1 MNNKSCSRVR
11 LTKGNRTR
19 DLVAFTAVAVVALVW
34 SAPAR
39 ADVPAWMRSVA
50 SNPLPKYSA
59 ETNAVLLYDETTI
72 AVKDAGEVH
81 SIHRRVYRILRPSGR
96 DRGVFNVSFDKETK
110 VISMRAW
117 SLPANGGKEFEVK
130 EKDAVETQLTE
141 GDLYSDTRHRIL
153 RIPAADPGATVAY
166 EYEQRERPY
175 ILQDIWWFQ
184 SPDPVRQS
192 RFILQLPP
200 GWRYKAAWIHHEP
213 VVPQE
218 DGNNQLHWEL
228 GDISAV
234 EEEAEMPPVQ
244 SIEGRMV
251 VNYFPAAGTVG
262 NSMDSWQDVG
272 KWYTALTGDRRIS
285 SVEIKKKVED
295 LAGGSADTLGKLRAL
310 AGFVQKDIRY
320 VAIEIGVGGYQPHPA
335 ASVFSNRYGDCKDK
349 ATLLAA
355 MLHEI
360 GIDSFYVLV
369 NTRRGV
375 VTPEYPPGVNFNHVI
390 LAITLPSDAS
400 AGDLYAIVAHP
411 RYGKLLLFDPTST
424 LTPLG
429 DLPFY
434 EQSNYGML
442 TAADGGELVRM
453 PLLPPS
459 VNRLSR
465 TARLTLSPDGSITG
479 SVEELRNGDP
489 AESSRA
495 RLLAAQGGERAK
507 VLESFIG
514 SSVGGFTL
522 TKATVGNLEAY
533 DQMLILNYQF
543 VAPNYAQTAGNLLL
557 VRPRVLGGKAST
569 LLEEKERKYPVEFD
583 TATLQTDQFD
593 LTLPQGYVPDELPA
607 PVRIDFDFATY
618 SSKVE
623 MVSGNVLRYSRT
635 YQVKEVVVPSSRL
648 GDLKR
653 FYRQILTDESSA
665 AVFKKAG
672 S

>member
-19 DLVAFTAVAVVALVW
+19 DLVAFTAVAVVALMW

-593 LTLPQGYVPDELPA
+593 LTLPQGYVPDELPP

>member
-19 DLVAFTAVAVVALVW
+19 DLVAFTAVAVVALMW

-557 VRPRVLGGKAST
+557 VRPRVLGEKAST

-593 LTLPQGYVPDELPA
+593 LTLPQGYVPDELPP

>member
-1 MNNKSCSRVR
+1 
-11 LTKGNRTR
+11 
-19 DLVAFTAVAVVALVW
+19 VAVVALMW

-96 DRGVFNVSFDKETK
+96 DRGVVNVSFDKETK

-557 VRPRVLGGKAST
+557 VRPRVLGEKAST

-583 TATLQTDQFD
+583 TATLQTDEFD
-593 LTLPQGYVPDELPA
+593 LTLPQGYVPDELPP

>member
-19 DLVAFTAVAVVALVW
+19 DLVAFTAVAVVALMW

-184 SPDPVRQS
+184 SADPVRQS
-192 RFILQLPP
+192 RFILQLPL
-200 GWRYKAAWIHHEP
+200 GWRYKAAWIHHDA
-213 VVPQE
+213 VAPQE
-218 DGNNQLHWEL
+218 DGNNQLHWDL
-228 GDISAV
+228 ADISAV

-251 VNYFPAAGTVG
+251 DNYFPAAGTVG

-295 LAGGSADTLGKLRAL
+295 LAGGSAETLGKLRAL

-557 VRPRVLGGKAST
+557 VRPRVLGEKAST

-593 LTLPQGYVPDELPA
+593 LTLPQGYVPDELPP